1 VRRPDPILMIGR
13 RRPRRRPMYQVT
25 SELGRKHLEYLLD
38 QVVLVRGPASAQA
51 LPQAVAGIAVAKVYD
66 RGGYIVHAASAMQT
80 APSLQVIYGFLDMA
94 LLIALFGMATTI
106 SLSVSERTKE
116 FGLLAA
122 VGATTRQIRLIVR
135 WEAATVVLLGVLLGT
150 GAAVATMA
158 LHAVTGSSFLRVD
171 PPLWLLAL
179 IIGAAAIITLATSAL
194 PARRAA
200 RTPILEA
207 TKAD

>member
-1 VRRPDPILMIGR
+1 
-13 RRPRRRPMYQVT
+13 MYQVT

-51 LPQAVAGIAVAKVYD
+51 LSQAVAGIAEAKVYD

-80 APSLQVIYGFLDMA
+80 APSLQVIYGFLGMA

-122 VGATTRQIRLIVR
+122 VGATTRQIRSIVR

-150 GAAVATMA
+150 GAAVATIA
-158 LHAVTGSSFLRVD
+158 LLHAVTGSSFLRVD